1 MAKQLSNITRAVAP
15 SLHVQIREMQAE
27 SERYTL
33 FEDPFLH
40 DLPQVCSL
48 LNLGAKLEDK
58 GVSLLFP
65 FLIVW

>member
-27 SERYTL
+27 SERYML

-40 DLPQVCSL
+40 DLAQVCCL

>member
-27 SERYTL
+27 SERYML